1 MKNDVLLTLNNLS
14 VKFKVNRGELI
25 AVKNL
30 CLEIKQGQS
39 LGLVGESGSGKSVGM
54 LSWLGLLN
62 SEEMSMTGEAIF
74 LGHNVLAN
82 NFEVRKILGSDI
94 GVVFQNPL
102 SSLNPF
108 MKIGAQVIEGVKIR
122 EKLSKKEAIKRAIFL
137 LDRVGIENAEK
148 RIYDYPHEF
157 SGGMRQRVLIAMAL
171 AGNPKILICDE
182 PTASLDVTTA
192 RQVLDLLEG
201 IRKEENLAL
210 VLISHDFNEV
220 LNYCERIAV
229 LEKGSLVEEGPSWS
243 ILDFPLHPVTRKLL
257 RSIPGNDVNT
267 ESGEYFWDE
276 WIKRKFKGWQLG
288 QNLGH
293 CVNLNIL
300 GAVSEDG

>member
-1 MKNDVLLTLNNLS
+1 MKNKVLLSLNKLS
-14 VKFKVNRGELI
+14 VKFKVERGELL
-25 AVKNL
+25 AVKDL
-30 CLEIKQGQS
+30 CLEINQGQS

-54 LSWLGLLN
+54 LSWLGLLT
-62 SEEMSMTGEAIF
+62 SAEMTLTGEAKF
-74 LGHNVLAN
+74 LGKNVLGEGFHARD
-82 NFEVRKILGSDI
+82 VLGKDI

-108 MKIGAQVIEGVKIR
+108 MKIGAQVVEGVKIR
-122 EKLSKKEAIKRAIFL
+122 EGLSKKEADKLAVSL
-137 LDRVGIENAEK
+137 LERVGIENAAN

-171 AGNPKILICDE
+171 AGKPKMLICDE

-192 RQVLDLLEG
+192 RQVLDLLET

-220 LNYCERIAV
+220 LNYCERVAV
-229 LEKGSLVEEGPSWS
+229 LEKGSLVEEGPAWS
-243 ILDFPLHPVTRKLL
+243 VLESPLHPVTRKLL
-257 RSIPGNDVNT
+257 SSVPGYVVDAD
-267 ESGEYFWDE
+267 SGKYFWDE
-276 WIKRKFKGWQLG
+276 WVKRKFKGWQLG

-293 CVNLNIL
+293 RVNLDVL
-300 GAVSEDG
+300 GVGSDNG

>member
-1 MKNDVLLTLNNLS
+1 MKNNVLLKLNKLS
-14 VKFKVNRGELI
+14 VKFKVERGNLL
-25 AVKNL
+25 AVKEL
-30 CLEIKQGQS
+30 SLEINEGQS

-54 LSWLGLLN
+54 LSWLGLLT
-62 SEEMSMTGEAIF
+62 STEMTMSGEAIF
-74 LGHNVLAN
+74 CGQNVLDK
-82 NFEVRKILGSDI
+82 NFQAKNILGSEI

-108 MKIGAQVIEGVKIR
+108 MKIGAQVVEGVKIR
-122 EKLSKKEAIKRAIFL
+122 EKLSRKQAEKLAISL
-137 LDRVGIENAEK
+137 LERVGIEDAAK

-171 AGNPKILICDE
+171 AGKPKMLVCDE

-192 RQVLDLLEG
+192 RQVLDLLET

-210 VLISHDFNEV
+210 ILISHDFNEV
-220 LNYCERIAV
+220 LNYCERVAV

-243 ILDFPLHPVTRKLL
+243 VLDTPLHPVTRNLL
-257 RSIPGNDVNT
+257 ASVPGHNIPT
-267 ESGEYFWDE
+267 ESGKYFWDE
-276 WIKRKFKGWQLG
+276 WKKRKFKGWQLG

-293 CVNLNIL
+293 RVNLDV
-300 GAVSEDG
+300 GGTRG